1 MRRKHHR
8 RHRERFTR
16 LASRYRSLFTL
27 VWTFLAL
34 LSLPGFNGSAHAQS
48 ATYRVTFEGRWTT
61 TATPD
66 GVPGGAH
73 FSPLIGAVHNDKVT
87 FWNSGGTAS
96 AGIESM
102 AELGGTDTFK
112 AEIVAAG
119 SNAGAVIERMGNIG
133 ATATVT
139 ADFMVTPTHPLV
151 TLVTMVAPSP
161 DWFVGVSG
169 LTLLDAQGD
178 WLASHSVDLYPY
190 DAGTEEGT
198 EFSLS
203 NAATS
208 PRGTITSI
216 KGTGKF
222 SDEPIAT
229 LTFTRRS
236 VTPEITSATAFTVD
250 EGTTAVET
258 LTAEDQDSG
267 AAGLAWSKAG
277 GADAGRFTLSSGG
290 ELAFA
295 AAPDYENPDDADGDR
310 TYEITVQV
318 SDGDNTD
325 TEDLS
330 VTVGNVVELAAEVSG
345 PVAVPY
351 AENGA
356 VRVATYIASSPE
368 DNGDVAWS
376 LSGADSSGFSIDGG
390 ALRFLSL
397 PDFESPSDMGT
408 DNMYS
413 LTVAASDGVANVT
426 KDVTVNVTDR
436 DEAGALT
443 LSSTVPRLGTP
454 LTADVTD
461 PDVVTGTTRWIW
473 ERSSGRTGWNVISGA
488 ASSSYT
494 PVAAD
499 GGHYLRA
506 TATYTDRY
514 SGGKQVRAVP
524 PNVVLAHTLSRL
536 EVTTTSSRS
545 MYPTFDPE
553 ILHYAVGCQDTL
565 TLTLSTRETDTRLA
579 VNGIQ
584 RANRNVAVE
593 LTGLAGGSE
602 IPDHPH
608 RQRRREH
615 HLRPSL
621 PRRRVSRNHYR
632 EETGSLGR
640 ADHDWRASRPRI
652 LLGDHR

>member
-1 MRRKHHR
+1 M
-8 RHRERFTR
+8 
-16 LASRYRSLFTL
+16 
-27 VWTFLAL
+27 
-34 LSLPGFNGSAHAQS
+34 
-48 ATYRVTFEGRWTT
+48 
-61 TATPD
+61 
-66 GVPGGAH
+66 
-73 FSPLIGAVHNDKVT
+73 
-87 FWNSGGTAS
+87 
-96 AGIESM
+96 
-102 AELGGTDTFK
+102 
-112 AEIVAAG
+112 
-119 SNAGAVIERMGNIG
+119 
-133 ATATVT
+133 
-139 ADFMVTPTHPLV
+139 
-151 TLVTMVAPSP
+151 
-161 DWFVGVSG
+161 
-169 LTLLDAQGD
+169 
-178 WLASHSVDLYPY
+178 
-190 DAGTEEGT
+190 
-198 EFSLS
+198 
-203 NAATS
+203 
-208 PRGTITSI
+208 
-216 KGTGKF
+216 
-222 SDEPIAT
+222 
-229 LTFTRRS
+229 
-236 VTPEITSATAFTVD
+236 TPEITSATAFTVD

-473 ERSSGRTGWNVISGA
+473 ERSSGR
-488 ASSSYT
+488 
-494 PVAAD
+494 
-499 GGHYLRA
+499 
-506 TATYTDRY
+506 DRVERHQR
-514 SGGKQVRAVP
+514 GRVEQ
-524 PNVVLAHTLSRL
+524 
-536 EVTTTSSRS
+536 
-545 MYPTFDPE
+545 
-553 ILHYAVGCQDTL
+553 LH
-565 TLTLSTRETDTRLA
+565 
-579 VNGIQ
+579 
-584 RANRNVAVE
+584 
-593 LTGLAGGSE
+593 AGGRRRGAL
-602 IPDHPH
+602 PAGNGDLYRPLF
-608 RQRRREH
+608 RRQAGPGGATQRRPGAYAEPARGHNDLFEIDVPH
-615 HLRPSL
+615 
-621 PRRRVSRNHYR
+621 V
-632 EETGSLGR
+632 
-640 ADHDWRASRPRI
+640 
-652 LLGDHR
+652 